1 MKKKADPTIPIASRI
16 DTYTNAQLLRG
27 AASME
32 MSRSQYVAHVLTR
45 NLRGKTSQKMQERL
59 VELTQQL
66 ETLQQQVKDEIGAIW
81 KQEPFASFL
90 QKLLHND
97 KVLAALYTTYS
108 ETPFPTEMRNA
119 HNFYPGIFL
128 TGGREGD
135 KVFHLTGTYGWAYT
149 DEKKSH
155 VMIKK
160 RN

>member
-32 MSRSQYVAHVLTR
+32 MSRSQYVAYLLTIT
-45 NLRGKTSQKMQERL
+45 LYGTDTHELQGRL
-59 VELTQQL
+59 IALTQQL
-66 ETLQQQVKDEIGAIW
+66 ESLQQQVKDENGAIW
-81 KQEPFASFL
+81 KQEPYASFL
-90 QKLLHND
+90 QKVLHND
-97 KVLAALYTTYS
+97 KVLATLYTTYS

-135 KVFHLTGTYGWAYT
+135 QVFHLTGTYGWAYT
-149 DEKKSH
+149 DAKKSH